1 MKYRRSVLLFIHLF
15 GVISIWGSNDLNNV
29 RQVVQEW
36 VQLEKTRSLEASL
49 WVEKKENLQDLI
61 AASRSQVGSLKQEI
75 ASMENQSSEANEIR
89 RSLLKKQQWFEEN
102 SKIIKVFVSKMEEE
116 LRNLKIHLPKPLE
129 DKLSN
134 FYLRL
139 PSRSDPSSM
148 GIAERMQT
156 VIGILSMVQKF
167 NNQITVTN
175 EIKKLNNGTQGEVK
189 TLYLGLGSAYYVS
202 TSGEESGYGYPSKL
216 GWVWKSKDSLASEI
230 SESIKIAEN
239 LQQEARFISLP
250 VNIQE

>member
-1 MKYRRSVLLFIHLF
+1 
-15 GVISIWGSNDLNNV
+15 
-29 RQVVQEW
+29 
-36 VQLEKTRSLEASL
+36 
-49 WVEKKENLQDLI
+49 
-61 AASRSQVGSLKQEI
+61 
-75 ASMENQSSEANEIR
+75 
-89 RSLLKKQQWFEEN
+89 
-102 SKIIKVFVSKMEEE
+102 
-116 LRNLKIHLPKPLE
+116 
-129 DKLSN
+129 
-134 FYLRL
+134 
-139 PSRSDPSSM
+139 M

-175 EIKKLNNGTQGEVK
+175 EIKNLNNGTQGEVK